1 MDNQF
6 NNEDD
11 YNNKNQFNVYIKEKI
26 KESQSITLDL
36 VRLQE

>member
-11 YNNKNQFNVYIKEKI
+11 YNNKNQFNVYNQRKNKR
-26 KESQSITLDL
+26 KSNSL
-36 VRLQE
+36 LQ